1 MPLFGETSIVS
12 AFANL
17 PDWAIVV
24 GVVSIMAFLLTRLRL
39 FPARDASEV
48 PKVVATSIPALA
60 PQQSREH
67 WARASAPER
76 QSLAGIQAQAASQVD
91 AAEHAFNRLLAE
103 CGGVM
108 TLPVGPTLQALHEL
122 PSERPA
128 AGRASIA
135 A

>member
-1 MPLFGETSIVS
+1 VPSLGDLSIVS

-24 GVVSIMAFLLTRLRL
+24 GIVGVLAFLLARLRL
-39 FPARDASEV
+39 LPEREAPETPSV
-48 PKVVATSIPALA
+48 IATSAPALA
-60 PQQSREH
+60 PQLSREH
-67 WARASAPER
+67 WAHTSASDRPT
-76 QSLAGIQAQAASQVD
+76 LAAIQAQAASQVD

-108 TLPVGPTLQALHEL
+108 TLPVGPALQTLHQL
-122 PSERPA
+122 PPERLA